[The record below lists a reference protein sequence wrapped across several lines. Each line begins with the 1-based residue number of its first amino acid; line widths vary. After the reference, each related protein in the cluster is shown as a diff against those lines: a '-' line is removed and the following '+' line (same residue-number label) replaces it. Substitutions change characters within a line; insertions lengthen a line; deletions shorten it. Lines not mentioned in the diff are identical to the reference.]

1 MICVSSIC
9 CFIRFQY
16 DLKYASSDKP
26 WFSRHVPFQIHDTR
40 KQWSVFRQSVVLS
53 GFNMTWY
60 TKRHNPDVT
69 PNGEKV
75 HPTCKKYWQWSPFVK
90 KLQISCRF
98 TNTISPFS
106 KIFSIP
112 KWCTKRHNPDVTP
125 NGEKVHP
132 TCKKYWQWSPLC
144 QEALNQLQF
153 YHFNLSIQI
162 LTLFMLKVFPNSN
175 I

>member
-1 MICVSSIC
+1 MTMICVSSIC
-9 CFIRFQY
+9 CFFRFQY
-16 DLKYASSDKP
+16 DLKYASSEKP
-26 WFSRHVPFQIHDTR
+26 WFPRHVPFQIHDTR
-40 KQWSVFRQSVVLS
+40 KQWQWSVFRQSVVLL
-53 GFNMTWY
+53 GFNMTWEISFSEN
-60 TKRHNPDVT
+60 TNNDL
-69 PNGEKV
+69 
-75 HPTCKKYWQWSPFVK
+75 PFVK
-90 KLQISCRF
+90 KLQISCSF
-98 TNTISPFS
+98 TNSISPFS

-125 NGEKVHP
+125 NGE
-132 TCKKYWQWSPLC
+132 KYWQWSPLC